1 MNTFVQR
8 VLGGGEGRL
17 GRFHVEDNRFMGAG
31 QFRRVPT
38 SLGLKM
44 ATRPTAG
51 SRLRPAL

>member
-31 QFRRVPT
+31 QLRRLPT

-51 SRLRPAL
+51 SRIRPAL